1 MSDGITDVARDIDL
15 QEKSRE
21 ILSLEKMFG
30 EIPSIELAKKIL
42 NKFNEF
48 LEMPKG
54 YYNEINT
61 KIIKERI
68 NHYQNYIIL

>member
-15 QEKSRE
+15 QEKSKE
-21 ILSLEKMFG
+21 IRSLEKIF
-30 EIPSIELAKKIL
+30 EESPSIELAKKIL

-54 YYNEINT
+54 YHNEINT
-61 KIIKERI
+61 EIIKERI
-68 NHYQNYIIL
+68 NHYQNYII